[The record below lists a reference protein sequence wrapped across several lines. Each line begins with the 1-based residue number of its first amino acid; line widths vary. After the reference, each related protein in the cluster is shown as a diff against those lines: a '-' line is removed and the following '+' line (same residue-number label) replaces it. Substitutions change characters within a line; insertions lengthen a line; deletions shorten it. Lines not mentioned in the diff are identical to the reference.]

1 MGIFRETILYLCAAL
16 LTKKKVQSE
25 MFPKKKKNNHPTIS
39 SVSAD
44 YVKCDLAGDFQKA
57 CLKIFILK

>member
-1 MGIFRETILYLCAAL
+1 MGIFREIVLYLCAAL
-16 LTKKKVQSE
+16 LTKKKSRVKC
-25 MFPKKKKNNHPTIS
+25 FLKKNNHPSIS

-57 CLKIFILK
+57 YLKIFILK